1 MEDKNSICRHCE
13 NGVEVNDNQTNAN
26 DKATS
31 GGNLSNSNA
40 NQCNSN
46 GMGGTTVFSTCRRW
60 MVSGRFQDILPKES
74 LTMSLVDWE
83 DLYRR
88 ERLAQVHHSVY
99 TSSGCFLQLD
109 QRQLVMSWI
118 SDVAHRLAWE
128 KSTFHIATSLI
139 DQYMFCL
146 ERDPV
151 SRRRLDR
158 SSLAATFAAAV
169 VTAASLGECLG
180 ECHDRK
186 HCPGLPPLHRFVQS
200 SGIIR
205 SSRDIVEMQIQLLV
219 QTSRYGGPSLLN
231 KTPAHMTLHYLS
243 RLKHLVESLLSSL
256 SGVSP
261 PCGATGGPSISQ
273 QQKTMDECG
282 GGPAAQSE
290 SGVYRMSDQHQ
301 RDGFGDACAGLSGND
316 KGCSKKS
323 GAAAGYSGYGY
334 GNRCQ
339 EGGGDGHCPPSSRR
353 KGAGSCLTRKIGIS
367 TTVGQAILGIRD
379 KIDYAYLFEKIMFA
393 HELALYSGINLLI
406 PGSRIS
412 ASILISILTSYD
424 PILQLPT
431 HQNILYNSLC
441 LLDYDIGI
449 RPYMPYLDPLIRR
462 ITSMSVETI
471 RSMESNGMQGG
482 ASKGGGGGGSGG
494 AGAGGTC
501 TGNRNASGVYKLF
514 TQSNAAPCDEPASG
528 VILIHKHHLIPDKFL
543 NGLRISTLIA
553 MHSRMSQP
561 SIMNPFSISS
571 PNSISVS
578 PHSTFSSTNGSPG
591 SFQCSP
597 IFYPFNGGIA
607 SANGSRC
614 YLDEKRAS
622 IPQAGCCL
630 VKNMGINSKLG
641 GHILYRGGQLQSNKS
656 CSLDD
661 GTTSTSSG
669 SNGNGGFLPVNDDE
683 LAPRAQYDRGDLAG
697 DDIGIKLCH
706 KDGSNGG
713 IHVAGVNENAA
724 LCHAQAFNHY
734 FGHHHLHLS
743 NRGGDDYQHLYTTCS
758 TATNSPLLGGGNCHF

>member
-1 MEDKNSICRHCE
+1 MEDKNVCRHCE
-13 NGVEVNDNQTNAN
+13 NGIVVNGQNNVNDKVAL
-26 DKATS
+26 
-31 GGNLSNSNA
+31 GGNFSNVGVNP
-40 NQCNSN
+40 CNSS

-74 LTMSLVDWE
+74 LTMSLIDWE

-99 TSSGCFLQLD
+99 TDSGCFLQLD

-139 DQYMFCL
+139 DQFMFCL

-186 HCPGLPPLHRFVQS
+186 HCPGLPPLQRFVQS

-219 QTSRYGGPSLLN
+219 QTSKYGGPSLLN

-243 RLKHLVESLLSSL
+243 RLKHLIESLISSL
-256 SGVSP
+256 SDISLS
-261 PCGATGGPSISQ
+261 GGGGFGGSSAVQ
-273 QQKTMDECG
+273 QQKTMEELG
-282 GGPAAQSE
+282 GGHTIQSGTGMCGMLTQHKEGGFHDGCVNLNGNGCDYLKRAGAE
-290 SGVYRMSDQHQ
+290 SGS
-301 RDGFGDACAGLSGND
+301 SGE
-316 KGCSKKS
+316 
-323 GAAAGYSGYGY
+323 Y
-334 GNRCQ
+334 
-339 EGGGDGHCPPSSRR
+339 GGGGYHEGNIDNYCFSSSYR
-353 KGAGSCLTRKIGIS
+353 KMGMGSCWVRRIGIS

-412 ASILISILTSYD
+412 ASILINILTSYD
-424 PILQLPT
+424 PILQLPS

-441 LLDYDIGI
+441 LLDYDTGI

-462 ITSMSVETI
+462 VTSMSMETI
-471 RSMESNGMQGG
+471 QSMESNGVQSSGNKGG
-482 ASKGGGGGGSGG
+482 NNGGIGGGGNNGGCINKNSNNG
-494 AGAGGTC
+494 
-501 TGNRNASGVYKLF
+501 SSVHKLF
-514 TQSNAAPCDEPASG
+514 SQFSAVPCDESASG
-528 VILIHKHHLIPDKFL
+528 VILIHKHHIIPDKFL

-553 MHSRMSQP
+553 MHSRMNQP
-561 SIMNPFSISS
+561 NIMNPFSISS
-571 PNSISVS
+571 PSSIPVS

-597 IFYPFNGGIA
+597 IFYSINGGIA
-607 SANGSRC
+607 SGNSTRS
-614 YLDEKRAS
+614 LDEKRS
-622 IPQAGCCL
+622 SFSQTGCYL
-630 VKNMGINSKLG
+630 VKNIGLNNKLG
-641 GHILYRGGQLQSNKS
+641 GHIMYKGQFQGSQNYH
-656 CSLDD
+656 LDD
-661 GTTSTSSG
+661 GTTSTSS
-669 SNGNGGFLPVNDDE
+669 SNGNGRFLVVNDDE
-683 LAPRAQYDRGDLAG
+683 LALRIQYNQS
-697 DDIGIKLCH
+697 KLVRDNLGLKFCH
-706 KDGSNGG
+706 KNGNNNTN
-713 IHVAGVNENAA
+713 IHGNALNNTA
-724 LCHAQAFNHY
+724 LGNIQTFNNY
-734 FGHHHLHLS
+734 LGHHHIHLN
-743 NRGGDDYQHLYTTCS
+743 NRGSDDYQHLYTTCS
-758 TATNSPLLGGGNCHF
+758 TATNSPLLGGGNGHF